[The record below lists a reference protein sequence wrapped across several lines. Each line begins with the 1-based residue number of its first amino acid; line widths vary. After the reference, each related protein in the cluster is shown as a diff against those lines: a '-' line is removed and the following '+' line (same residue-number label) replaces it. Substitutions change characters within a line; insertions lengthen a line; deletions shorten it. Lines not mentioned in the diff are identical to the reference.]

1 MTVRPSRPSAL
12 RRSQPA
18 GSGKTPGSVPTAP
31 LRKRSGPP
39 EFLRSL
45 LAVAFGTTFALG
57 APSAARAAL
66 TSPQRV
72 VLTAYLDA
80 LAHGRYASAFALLSD
95 DERRYFRSATNLQ
108 SVYDADRFK
117 ILSFRI
123 VGSETTPKGTVAL
136 VSERVSFADRAH
148 DAVGSAAVRVPY
160 AIVPGRTGPAIRDPG
175 HPWRAVAPQ
184 GAEVSVNGL
193 RAVVRKVSFFTG
205 RVELVITFEN
215 RGDGAVT
222 VLPYGRSVLRD
233 AKGAVFHPIAT
244 RYDSLTDRTLYTGLR
259 LPASGRYTGFL
270 TFATPDRFVPASLRL
285 SLAPALADGAD
296 APFSLDFP
304 AFSLPG

>member
-1 MTVRPSRPSAL
+1 
-12 RRSQPA
+12 
-18 GSGKTPGSVPTAP
+18 
-31 LRKRSGPP
+31 
-39 EFLRSL
+39 
-45 LAVAFGTTFALG
+45 
-57 APSAARAAL
+57 
-66 TSPQRV
+66 

-80 LAHGRYASAFALLSD
+80 LAHGHYASAFALLSD
-95 DERRYFRSATNLQ
+95 DERRYFRSAANLQ
-108 SVYDADRFK
+108 SVYDADGFK
-117 ILSFRI
+117 LLSFRI
-123 VGSETTPKGTVAL
+123 VGSETTSKGTVAL

-184 GAEVSVNGL
+184 GAEVSASGL
-193 RAVVRKVSFFTG
+193 RAIVRKVSFFTG

-233 AKGAVFHPIAT
+233 AKGDVYHPIAT